1 MKIQGTPRATPIPES
16 RAIAR
21 HEETRVSRPSTER
34 VSLSSQARQLAD
46 ARAPEVPDETRIA
59 ELRDKLAAG
68 KLHIDFEAIADA
80 MLREER

>member
-16 RAIAR
+16 RGVAR
-21 HEETRVSRPSTER
+21 YEETRASRPSAER

-46 ARAPEVPDETRIA
+46 ARAPEVPDDKRVA
-59 ELRDKLAAG
+59 ELRDKIAAG
-68 KLHIDFEAIADA
+68 KLQIDFEAIADA